1 MKLAILVLVGAALS
15 QATTAETI
23 CGRVVKFETLKNSTL
38 KLVTFDS
45 GKFVKMVSD
54 DFSNGKCES
63 ALTGEL
69 TLCVEKTAQNEI
81 YQYSSLWK

>member
-1 MKLAILVLVGAALS
+1 MKLLSTLLGCMALS
-15 QATTAETI
+15 GIATADTI
-23 CGRVVKFETLKNSTL
+23 CGRVIKLETIKNSAL

-45 GKFVKMVSD
+45 GKFVKIVSD
-54 DFSNGKCES
+54 DYVDSRCQS

-69 TLCVEKTAQNEI
+69 TLCVEKTAKNEI